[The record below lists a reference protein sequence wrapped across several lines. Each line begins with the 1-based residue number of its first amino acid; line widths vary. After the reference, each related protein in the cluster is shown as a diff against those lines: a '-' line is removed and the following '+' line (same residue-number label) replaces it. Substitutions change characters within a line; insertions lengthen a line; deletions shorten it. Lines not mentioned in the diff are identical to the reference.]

1 MHLPLLTLL
10 HEIEVPYGVTNCK
23 LCMWLSMV
31 FYGSLLRAENFRT
44 YIIHLSL
51 TRCASNGEM
60 RITLARL
67 AASTAKMTN
76 LKINS
81 QYNLLSGYEIPALGY
96 GV

>member
-1 MHLPLLTLL
+1 MHLPLL
-10 HEIEVPYGVTNCK
+10 HEIEVPYGVTSCK

-31 FYGSLLRAENFRT
+31 FYGSLLRTENFR
-44 YIIHLSL
+44 IIQLSL
-51 TRCASNGEM
+51 TPCASNGEM

-76 LKINS
+76 LKIDS